1 VKGPP
6 PGPVTSNAELGGAS
20 VTVMAAIPDF
30 VVSSAEVAFTV
41 ADPMAAEGAVY
52 VAVSFV
58 VDAIVPRLPPQ
69 VTVGSKLPA
78 PWTVAV
84 HWLVWPSCTLVGLQ
98 ETLTDVM
105 LGGGATV
112 IVAVPDLVESAV
124 EVALT
129 VSVPEVGMVAGAV
142 YSPELE
148 MVPEIADQVTA
159 EL

>member
-1 VKGPP
+1 
-6 PGPVTSNAELGGAS
+6 
-20 VTVMAAIPDF
+20 
-30 VVSSAEVAFTV
+30 
-41 ADPMAAEGAVY
+41 
-52 VAVSFV
+52 
-58 VDAIVPRLPPQ
+58 
-69 VTVGSKLPA
+69 
-78 PWTVAV
+78 
-84 HWLVWPSCTLVGLQ
+84 
-98 ETLTDVM
+98 M